1 MVKYHLDADGEE
13 KPQVV
18 GKITKTNIARLF
30 LDLATR
36 SNEGGK
42 FCESSTWSFIISD
55 SIGETA
61 EMVVR
66 AAASQFNSGE
76 MEIRQIPNISNTET
90 IDEVIHQAANNKFLV
105 AYTLVIDELAMY
117 LREEAEKHGV
127 VCVDILGPLIAAFN
141 NMSQIEPRREPGL
154 LRKMD
159 EMYYRRVEAV
169 EFAVRYDD
177 GKDPRGIELADI
189 VLIGV
194 SRTSKT
200 PLSMYLA
207 HKRIK
212 VANVPLVPE
221 VQPPEELF
229 KAERGKVI
237 GLTINLEQLN
247 QIRTERLK
255 TLGLKGQANYANPER
270 ILEELEYADRIMKR
284 LGCPVIEVTNRAVE
298 ETASKILEIYYRRL
312 SNV

>member
-1 MVKYHLDADGEE
+1 LTQHLPGIYI
-13 KPQVV
+13 V
-18 GKITKTNIARLF
+18 
-30 LDLATR
+30 
-36 SNEGGK
+36 
-42 FCESSTWSFIISD
+42 SD

-66 AAASQFNSGE
+66 AAASQFNSGT
-76 MEIRQIPNISNTET
+76 MEIRQVPNISDTAT
-90 IDEVIHQAANNKFLV
+90 IDEIVSHARMENYVI
-105 AYTLVIDELAMY
+105 AYTLVVDDLARH
-117 LREEAEKHGV
+117 LQARALETGV
-127 VCVDILGPLIAAFN
+127 VCVDILGPLIDALKQA
-141 NMSQIEPRREPGL
+141 SHIEPKREPGL
-154 LRKMD
+154 LRKID

-177 GKDPRGIELADI
+177 GKDPRGIEQADI
-189 VLIGV
+189 VLVGV

-221 VQPPEELF
+221 VNPPQELYRVA
-229 KAERGKVI
+229 KGKII
-237 GLTINLEQLN
+237 GLTIRHEQLN
-247 QIRTERLK
+247 RIRTERLK
-255 TLGLKGQANYANPER
+255 TMGLAGQATYANPER
-270 ILEELEYADRIMKR
+270 IQEELEFAEQIMRRI
-284 LGCPVIEVTNRAVE
+284 GCPVIDVTNKAVE

>member
-1 MVKYHLDADGEE
+1 METLEE
-13 KPQVV
+13 IV
-18 GKITKTNIARLF
+18 
-30 LDLATR
+30 
-36 SNEGGK
+36 
-42 FCESSTWSFIISD
+42 
-55 SIGETA
+55 
-61 EMVVR
+61 
-66 AAASQFNSGE
+66 
-76 MEIRQIPNISNTET
+76 
-90 IDEVIHQAANNKFLV
+90 HQAQKMGFMI
-105 AYTLVIDELAMY
+105 AYTLVVDDLADY
-117 LREEAEKHGV
+117 LKAEAEKAGV
-127 VCVDILGPLIAAFN
+127 VCIDVLGPLIDAFKKVT
-141 NMSQIEPRREPGL
+141 SIEPKKEPGL
-154 LRKMD
+154 LRKLD

-177 GKDPRGIELADI
+177 GKDPRGINLADI

-229 KAERGKVI
+229 QAERGKVI
-237 GLTINLEQLN
+237 GLTIQPEQLN
-247 QIRTERLK
+247 HIRAERLK
-255 TLGLKGQANYANPER
+255 TLGLKGQASYANSER
-270 ILEELEYADRIMKR
+270 ILEELDFANEVMKR
-284 LGCPVIEVTNRAVE
+284 LGCPVIDVTNKAVE

>member
-1 MVKYHLDADGEE
+1 MSNHLPG
-13 KPQVV
+13 V
-18 GKITKTNIARLF
+18 
-30 LDLATR
+30 
-36 SNEGGK
+36 
-42 FCESSTWSFIISD
+42 FIVSD

-66 AAASQFNSGE
+66 AAASQFNSGD
-76 MEIRQIPNISNTET
+76 MEIRRVPNISDDDTLHE
-90 IDEVIHQAANNKFLV
+90 IVHQAVQNKFII
-105 AYTLVIDELAMY
+105 AYTLVVKELADF
-117 LREEAEKHGV
+117 LETEAASAGV
-127 VCVDILGPLIAAFN
+127 ICVDILGPLLAAFKN
-141 NMSQIEPRREPGL
+141 ASDIEPKREPGL
-154 LRKMD
+154 LRKVD

-177 GKDPRGIELADI
+177 GKDPRGIRLADI
-189 VLIGV
+189 VLVGV

-221 VQPPEELF
+221 VPPPEELF
-229 KAERGKVI
+229 SVERGKII
-237 GLTINLEQLN
+237 GLIIRPQQLN

-255 TLGLKGQANYANPER
+255 TLGLKAQASYAHPQR
-270 ILEELEYADRIMKR
+270 ILEELEYSSQIMRK
-284 LGCPVIEVTNRAVE
+284 LGCPIIDVTNRAVE

>member
-1 MVKYHLDADGEE
+1 LTNHLPG
-13 KPQVV
+13 V
-18 GKITKTNIARLF
+18 
-30 LDLATR
+30 
-36 SNEGGK
+36 
-42 FCESSTWSFIISD
+42 FIISD

-66 AAASQFNSGE
+66 AAASQFNSST
-76 MEIRQIPNISNTET
+76 MEIRRIPNISDTDTLEEIIN
-90 IDEVIHQAANNKFLV
+90 QAASNGFLI
-105 AYTLVIDELAMY
+105 AYTLVIEKLAKF
-117 LREEAEKHGV
+117 LQTEASKAGV
-127 VCVDILGPLIAAFN
+127 VCVDILGPLINAFKDISN
-141 NMSQIEPRREPGL
+141 IEPRREPGL
-154 LRKMD
+154 LRKLD

-177 GKDPRGIELADI
+177 GKDPRGIGLADV

-200 PLSMYLA
+200 PLSMYMA

-221 VQPPEELF
+221 VNPPEELF
-229 KAERGKVI
+229 KAEKGKVI
-237 GLTINLEQLN
+237 GLTVNPEQLN
-247 QIRTERLK
+247 HIRTERLK
-255 TLGLKGQANYANPER
+255 TMGLKGQASYANYDR
-270 ILEELEYADRIMKR
+270 IMEELEFSEKIMKK
-284 LGCPVIEVTNRAVE
+284 LGCPVIDVTNRAVE

>member
-1 MVKYHLDADGEE
+1 MGNHLPG
-13 KPQVV
+13 VYIV
-18 GKITKTNIARLF
+18 
-30 LDLATR
+30 
-36 SNEGGK
+36 
-42 FCESSTWSFIISD
+42 SD

-66 AAASQFNSGE
+66 AAASQFNSGT
-76 MEIRQIPNISNTET
+76 MEIRRVPNISDTET
-90 IDEVIHQAANNKFLV
+90 LDEIVHHAREMNYLI
-105 AYTLVIDELAMY
+105 AYTLVLDELGQHLKKVAA
-117 LREEAEKHGV
+117 EEGV
-127 VCVDILGPLIAAFN
+127 VCVDILGPIIDAFQEASSIA
-141 NMSQIEPRREPGL
+141 PRREPGL
-154 LRKMD
+154 LRKID

-189 VLIGV
+189 VLVGV

-221 VQPPEELF
+221 VPPPDELF
-229 KAERGKVI
+229 NIERGKVI
-237 GLTINLEQLN
+237 GLIIRPEQLN
-247 QIRTERLK
+247 HIRTERLK
-255 TLGLKGQANYANPER
+255 TLGLKGQASYANPER
-270 ILEELEYADRIMKR
+270 IIEELEYADSIMKR
-284 LGCPVIEVTNRAVE
+284 LGCPVIDVTNRAVE